1 MLTTFGTL
9 EAPLVVLTTAHRR
22 RDPQRFERKLLLAM
36 VEQALL
42 DARMTSC
49 YGLSGPAIE
58 ATHWLQ
64 AASEEPFSF
73 RWICRMM
80 NTNPDAAQ
88 AHLRGRL
95 QSLPAARIPGVNA
108 HEMVTEIGPSRAQR
122 NLRGRAPHRIL
133 SGHFKPRH

>member
-9 EAPLVVLTTAHRR
+9 ETPRLVLTTTHRK
-22 RDPQRFERKLLLAM
+22 RDPQRFERKLLLAI

-42 DARMTSC
+42 DTCLTSH

-58 ATHWLQ
+58 ATRWLQ

-73 RWICRMM
+73 RWICRML

-88 AHLRGRL
+88 ERLGGR
-95 QSLPAARIPGVNA
+95 VN
-108 HEMVTEIGPSRAQR
+108 
-122 NLRGRAPHRIL
+122 
-133 SGHFKPRH
+133 